1 MGVYALNDIVF
12 IALSAAEVILLI
24 AVIIILLITR
34 KNSGADSA
42 RIEDIE
48 DKVNNFSS
56 RIDTEFER
64 SRREFAAGQNAVR
77 TELGAKLERQNTEN
91 TERITKLEGE
101 IKNTLSEIKVENLE
115 QTVKQ
120 GKALAEAVEKMR
132 ESNEKKLEQMRMT
145 VDEKLTATFTTRL
158 DSSFKTVSE
167 RLESVNKSLGEMKE
181 LSTGVTANVTALN
194 RVLTNVKA
202 RGTWAEVQLGGIL
215 DQTIPGMYETNFVCV
230 PGTQDRVEF
239 AVRLPSNDGRITY
252 LPIDSKFPMEDYIK
266 VCEAADAADAEGV
279 RAARKALE
287 TRVLAEARD
296 ISKYIN
302 EPLTTPY
309 AIMYLA
315 TEGLYAEIASSRNGI
330 AERVRTDFNIM
341 IAGPST
347 VTALLS
353 SLSYGYRAVAI
364 NEKANEVRRLLAAAK
379 QQYEK
384 FGDVLQKAK
393 KKIDEAGSALEEAD
407 KRHNIIR
414 RKLGNVDSLDEGET
428 GSLPLTT
435 GESGQ

>member
-1 MGVYALNDIVF
+1 MGVYALDNIVF
-12 IALSAAEVILLI
+12 IILSSVSIILTVILL
-24 AVIIILLITR
+24 VIVLLSR
-34 KNSGADSA
+34 KNTGTDSA

-48 DKVNNFSS
+48 DKVNDFSS

-64 SRREFAAGQNAVR
+64 SRREFTAGQNSVR
-77 TELGAKLERQNTEN
+77 TELGSKLEKQNTEN

-101 IKNTLSEIKVENLE
+101 IKNTLNEIKLENRE
-115 QTVKQ
+115 QSAKQ
-120 GKALAEAVEKMR
+120 GQILSDSVEKMR

-145 VDEKLTATFTTRL
+145 VDEKLTATLSTRL

-239 AVRLPSNDGRITY
+239 AVKLPSNDGRVTY

-266 VCEAADAADAEGV
+266 VCDAADAADADGLKL
-279 RAARKALE
+279 ARKALE
-287 TRVLAEARD
+287 TRVLGEAKD

-315 TEGLYAEIASSRNGI
+315 TEGLYAEIASSRSGI
-330 AERVRTDFNIM
+330 AERVRADYNIM

-347 VTALLS
+347 ITALLS

-364 NEKANEVRRLLAAAK
+364 NEKANEVRQLLAAAK

-384 FGDVLQKAK
+384 FGDVLQKAR
-393 KKIDEAGSALEEAD
+393 KKIDEAGSALDEAD
-407 KRHNIIR
+407 KRNNIIR
-414 RKLGNVDSLDEGET
+414 KKLGKVESIDDGEAGDLLSLTDGND
-428 GSLPLTT
+428 
-435 GESGQ
+435 

>member
-1 MGVYALNDIVF
+1 MGVYALDNIVF
-12 IALSAAEVILLI
+12 IILSSVSIILTVILL
-24 AVIIILLITR
+24 VIVLLSR
-34 KNSGADSA
+34 KNTGTDSA

-48 DKVNNFSS
+48 DKVNDFSS

-64 SRREFAAGQNAVR
+64 SRREFTAGQNSVR
-77 TELGAKLERQNTEN
+77 TELGSKLEKQNTEN

-101 IKNTLSEIKVENLE
+101 IKNTLNEIKLENRE
-115 QTVKQ
+115 QSAKQ
-120 GKALAEAVEKMR
+120 GQILSDSVEKMR

-145 VDEKLTATFTTRL
+145 VDEKLTATLSTRL

-215 DQTIPGMYETNFVCV
+215 DQTIPGKYETNFVCV

-239 AVRLPSNDGRITY
+239 AVKLPSNDGRVTY

-266 VCEAADAADAEGV
+266 VCDAADAADADGLKL
-279 RAARKALE
+279 ARKALE
-287 TRVLAEARD
+287 TRVLGEAKD

-315 TEGLYAEIASSRNGI
+315 TEGLYAEIASSRSGI
-330 AERVRTDFNIM
+330 AERVRADYNIM

-347 VTALLS
+347 ITALLS

-364 NEKANEVRRLLAAAK
+364 NEKANEVRQLLAAAK

-384 FGDVLQKAK
+384 FGDVLQKAR
-393 KKIDEAGSALEEAD
+393 KKIDEAGSALDEAD
-407 KRHNIIR
+407 KRNNIIR
-414 RKLGNVDSLDEGET
+414 KKLGKVESIDDGEA
-428 GSLPLTT
+428 GDLLGLTD
-435 GESGQ
+435 GND